1 MAASDDPDVST
12 GPAADSHRTPVTAW
26 LRPLLVLLGGLAV
39 AALLTWVDQL
49 ILAVPLALLALLM
62 AYWTSPLRSGPHTS
76 LSEALE
82 QRGDTV
88 AIILWAP
95 GDPLSARMQAAIRG
109 HRPDV
114 LWVNVYQDPDGRQLL
129 NEHGGTDSL
138 PLVIVGRDV
147 ARAATVGD
155 LLDLQEAGRKRARG
169 D

>member
-1 MAASDDPDVST
+1 MAASDDSDVST
-12 GPAADSHRTPVTAW
+12 GPAADHPHTPVTVW
-26 LRPLLVLLGGLAV
+26 LRPLLVLLGGMAAAVLLA
-39 AALLTWVDQL
+39 WIDQL
-49 ILAVPLALLALLM
+49 ILAVPLALLTLLM

-95 GDPLSARMQAAIRG
+95 GDPLSARMQTAIRG
-109 HRPDV
+109 QRPDV
-114 LWVNVYQDPDGRQLL
+114 LWVNVYQDPDGRRLL
-129 NEHGGTDSL
+129 EDHGGTDSL
-138 PLVIVGRDV
+138 PLVIVGEDM

-155 LLDLQEAGRKRARG
+155 LLDLQEAGRKRATG